1 MTEGAAGTPLPHDGD
16 TPPLPAFLVSCLAD
30 NGLLTTFRRLPA
42 SDQENFSRWVA
53 AGTPE
58 AERIKRSDVLVDAL
72 RLSPL
77 GLMSR
82 PDLPNGTL

>member
-1 MTEGAAGTPLPHDGD
+1 MTEGAAGTPLPNESD
-16 TPPLPAFLVSCLAD
+16 TPPLPDFLASCLAD

-42 SDQENFSRWVA
+42 GDQENFSRWVA
-53 AGTPE
+53 AGMPE

-77 GLMSR
+77 GWMSR
-82 PDLPNGTL
+82 PNLPNGL